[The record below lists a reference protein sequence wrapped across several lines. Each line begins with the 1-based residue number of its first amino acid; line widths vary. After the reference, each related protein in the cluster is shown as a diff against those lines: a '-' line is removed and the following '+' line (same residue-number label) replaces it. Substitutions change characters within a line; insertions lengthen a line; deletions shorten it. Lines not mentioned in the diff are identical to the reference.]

1 MVAYTLMF
9 RISLEIVSVYFWI
22 ILDIETFEAK
32 CSVTYKTFYDLA
44 VKISDG
50 YLSFISMF
58 YSIN

>member
-1 MVAYTLMF
+1 MMF
-9 RISLEIVSVYFWI
+9 RISLEIVSVYFWKSDI